1 MATLQEQVGA
11 LIRHHRVRAGLSQQ
25 DVAERIDR
33 SNVQLSRIENGK
45 SAPEFDGLS
54 ALAVALEIEVRD
66 LFELGDFAAREG
78 RQDALVDII
87 ALLSPMSEAELTA
100 IKLLIESGLQLRRV

>member
-25 DVAERIDR
+25 DLGDR
-33 SNVQLSRIENGK
+33 VGRTNVQLSRIENGK
-45 SAPEFDGLS
+45 SAPEFESLS
-54 ALAVALEIEVRD
+54 LLADALGVEVRD
-66 LFELGDFAAREG
+66 LFDIGDYAARDG

-87 ALLSPMSEAELTA
+87 SLLSPMAEDELSRVRD
-100 IKLLIESGLQLRRV
+100 LLVSALNLRP